1 MIYPI
6 GGCSTHPIIH
16 VAVADVDAAY
26 GAYAAAEHNT
36 FNNTNT
42 SNNTANNNANK
53 NANNNAN
60 NDGKTR
66 YLKQNRKPPGENHT
80 SESSTGALLNQV
92 TKKPRRNRQIVLYM
106 CYVFMIC

>member
-36 FNNTNT
+36 FNNTNN
-42 SNNTANNNANK
+42 SNNTAYN

-66 YLKQNRKPPGENHT
+66 YLKQHRKPPGENHT
-80 SESSTGALLNQV
+80 SESSTNGVQGDVQV
-92 TKKPRRNRQIVLYM
+92 AWRLRAPGPRAPQKAILASKRE
-106 CYVFMIC
+106 

>member
-36 FNNTNT
+36 FNNTHN
-42 SNNTANNNANK
+42 SNNTAYK
-53 NANNNAN
+53 NANNNAKN
-60 NDGKTR
+60 KRKTK
-66 YLKQNRKPPGENHT
+66 L
-80 SESSTGALLNQV
+80 
-92 TKKPRRNRQIVLYM
+92 
-106 CYVFMIC
+106 

>member
-36 FNNTNT
+36 FNNTNN
-42 SNNTANNNANK
+42 SNNT
-53 NANNNAN
+53 ANNNAN

-66 YLKQNRKPPGENHT
+66 YLKQHRKPPGENHT
-80 SESSTGALLNQV
+80 SESSTWEPMGPWA
-92 TKKPRRNRQIVLYM
+92 PAYLYAGQH
-106 CYVFMIC
+106 

>member
-6 GGCSTHPIIH
+6 GGCSTHSIIH

-36 FNNTNT
+36 FNNTNN
-42 SNNTANNNANK
+42 SNNTAYN

-66 YLKQNRKPPGENHT
+66 YLKQHRKPPGENHT
-80 SESSTGALLNQV
+80 SEPSTPGIDSRVQKKNQE
-92 TKKPRRNRQIVLYM
+92 
-106 CYVFMIC
+106 F

>member
-36 FNNTNT
+36 FNNTNN
-42 SNNTANNNANK
+42 SNNTAYN

-66 YLKQNRKPPGENHT
+66 YLKQHRKPPGENHT
-80 SESSTGALLNQV
+80 SEPST
-92 TKKPRRNRQIVLYM
+92 
-106 CYVFMIC
+106 